1 MADVKIINNISDT
14 GLNIVSDAGFN
25 LSREPEHPV
34 GIFMRSTD
42 INDYQ
47 FNPELLAIARSGV
60 GVNNIPVKRCTE
72 NGIAVFNTPGGNSN
86 GVKELVISAM
96 ILIAR
101 DVLGSMRW
109 VQSLTGTDEEITR
122 DVEKGKVKFV
132 GPEIEGK
139 TLGVI
144 GLGNVGSK
152 VANAAL
158 DMGMTVY
165 GYDPYLSVDAAWKVS
180 KDVIRVSS
188 LDAMLPLCDYVT
200 LHPPLT
206 AETYGMINEKTI
218 AMMKDGVHLI
228 NYSRY
233 EVVDEDAVIAALD
246 SGKIVRF
253 ASDFPSARTIGRTD
267 TSLTPHLGGSTDESE
282 INCAVM
288 AAQELVDYLK
298 TGNVTNSVN
307 LPTVHLDRLGVAR
320 MCVIHQNVPRM
331 LNRILDLI
339 GDANINVEH
348 MINKPQ
354 GEIAYTIIDAGSPI
368 SQEIVDKIDA
378 MTEVM
383 RVRVI
388 D

>member
-1 MADVKIINNISDT
+1 MADIKVINNISDS
-14 GLNIVSDAGFN
+14 GLNIVSGAGYT
-25 LSREPEHPV
+25 LSADPENPV
-34 GIFMRSTD
+34 GIFMRSAD
-42 INDYQ
+42 INDYE

-72 NGIAVFNTPGGNSN
+72 NGIVVFNTPGGNSN

-109 VQSLTGTDEEITR
+109 VQELTGTDEEITK
-122 DVEKGKVKFV
+122 DVEKGKVQFV

-152 VANAAL
+152 VANAAI

-180 KDVIRVSS
+180 KNVVRMES
-188 LDAMLPLCDYVT
+188 LEAMLPLCDYVT

-218 AMMKDGVHLI
+218 AMMKDGAHLI

-233 EVVDEDAVIAALD
+233 EVVDEDAVLAALD
-246 SGKIVRF
+246 SGKITRF
-253 ASDFPSARTIGRTD
+253 ASDFPSVRTIGRKD
-267 TSLTPHLGGSTDESE
+267 VSLTPHLGGSTDESE
-282 INCAVM
+282 VNCAVM
-288 AAQELVDYLK
+288 AAQELVEYLK
-298 TGNVTNSVN
+298 TGNIKNSVN
-307 LPTVHLDRLGVAR
+307 LPTVSLDRMGVAR
-320 MCVIHQNVPRM
+320 LCVIHRNVPRM
-331 LNRILDLI
+331 INRFLDLI
-339 GDANINVEH
+339 GEENINVEH

-354 GEIAYTIIDAGSPI
+354 GDVAYTIIDAGSPI
-368 SQEIVDKIDA
+368 SETISGKIAA
-378 MTEVM
+378 MNEVM

-388 D
+388 E